1 MGEKLMEYYS
11 FVEQREGL
19 TGKMELAKK
28 TNLPGTKASTA
39 PDSDENVQRF
49 REAVEEITGEQPPE
63 F

>member
-11 FVEQREGL
+11 FVEEREGL
-19 TGKMELAKK
+19 TGKMELAKR

-39 PDSDENVQRF
+39 PDSKDNIREF
-49 REAVEEITGEQPPE
+49 REAVEDITGEQPPR

>member
-11 FVEQREGL
+11 FVEEREGL
-19 TGKMELAKK
+19 TGKMELAKR

-39 PDSDENVQRF
+39 PDSKDNIREF
-49 REAVEEITGEQPPE
+49 REAVEDITGERPPR